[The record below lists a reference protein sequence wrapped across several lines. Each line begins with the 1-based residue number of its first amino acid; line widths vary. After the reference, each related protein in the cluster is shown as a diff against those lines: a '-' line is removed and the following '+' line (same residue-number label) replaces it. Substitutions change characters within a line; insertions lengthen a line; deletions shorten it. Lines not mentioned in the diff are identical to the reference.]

1 MFCCATKDHMMDNVE
16 DVTGAGSNGDF
27 ERDRLHVGH
36 SSPASAG
43 SERSW

>member
-1 MFCCATKDHMMDNVE
+1 MFCCATKDHTMDNVE

-27 ERDRLHVGH
+27 ELDRLHDVH

-43 SERSW
+43 SESSW